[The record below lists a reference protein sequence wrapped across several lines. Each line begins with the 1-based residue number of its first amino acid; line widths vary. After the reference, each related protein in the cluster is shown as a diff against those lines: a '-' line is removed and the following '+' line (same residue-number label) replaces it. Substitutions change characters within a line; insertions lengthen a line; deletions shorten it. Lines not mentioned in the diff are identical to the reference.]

1 MYIEVR
7 YAKESSGFGD
17 NKAMFRLKK
26 NGKKLSSGDF
36 QEGLERYFGGERA
49 AVSIP
54 DGRTLEHV
62 ECTKQVRMYMYE
74 FEKKLFSP
82 DFL

>member
-26 NGKKLSSGDF
+26 NGKKLIAQETSRKARKILWGSKSSSEYT
-36 QEGLERYFGGERA
+36 QWQNL
-49 AVSIP
+49 
-54 DGRTLEHV
+54 RT
-62 ECTKQVRMYMYE
+62 
-74 FEKKLFSP
+74 F
-82 DFL
+82 